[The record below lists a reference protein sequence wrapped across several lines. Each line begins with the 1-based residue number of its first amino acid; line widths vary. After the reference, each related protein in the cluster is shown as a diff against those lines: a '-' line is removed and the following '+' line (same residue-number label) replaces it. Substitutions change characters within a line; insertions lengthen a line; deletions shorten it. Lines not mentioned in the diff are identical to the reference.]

1 MTNLSE
7 VYQQQL
13 LLGIHEVSY
22 LRVLTEIEG
31 VLMLQYSVSV
41 GSCDSYQALDFGDQT
56 HM

>member
-1 MTNLSE
+1 MDLWLI
-7 VYQQQL
+7 YQQQL